1 MRPGYRVLV
10 VTAAVLAL
18 AAFGGGPVM
27 AQQVEI
33 RAPAPESARPE
44 IIPPPLQLETTRPYQ
59 ADDYPAGMPV
69 PYDPAFIEPFAR
81 TWETVDSTGAFGLSG
96 WTAPNPPVGSASAWN
111 RELSGYFAFG
121 LSFTWGGPPPRSPR
135 PVTR

>member
-1 MRPGYRVLV
+1 MRPGYRALS

-18 AAFGGGPVM
+18 AAFGGDPVM

-59 ADDYPAGMPV
+59 ADDYP
-69 PYDPAFIEPFAR
+69 
-81 TWETVDSTGAFGLSG
+81 
-96 WTAPNPPVGSASAWN
+96 
-111 RELSGYFAFG
+111 
-121 LSFTWGGPPPRSPR
+121 GGHACPL
-135 PVTR
+135 